1 MKSILIT
8 GGSRGIGYAMTNLFL
23 DKGYRVYAT
32 YNQSSHS
39 LSELQETLP
48 DSDNLIPLPV
58 ELSNKSEIDLMFS
71 KIEQPLDVL
80 VNNAAISESK
90 LFDQITEADWDRIQ
104 AINLKAYFL
113 MAQKV
118 YPAMVKQKSGCI
130 INISSIWGVTGAACE
145 VHYSTTKAG
154 IIGLTKALAKEL
166 APCNVRVNAIAPGAI
181 ATDML
186 NEYSAGEIEKLIRE
200 IPLMRLGKPEE
211 IAHTALFLAEQE
223 YITGEVINVNGGLW
237 I

>member
-8 GGSRGIGYAMTNLFL
+8 GGSRGIGFAMTKLFL
-23 DKGYRVYAT
+23 ANSYRVYAT
-32 YNQSSHS
+32 CNQTRNS
-39 LSELQETLP
+39 LFELQQTLP
-48 DSDNLIPLPV
+48 NPKNLIPLAV
-58 ELSNKSEIDLMFS
+58 DLSNKSEIDLMFS

-80 VNNAAISESK
+80 VNNAAIAENK
-90 LFDQITEADWDRIQ
+90 LFDKITEADWDRFQ
-104 AINLKAYFL
+104 TVNLKACFL
-113 MAQKV
+113 LAQKV
-118 YPAMVKQKSGCI
+118 YPGMVRRKSGCI

-166 APCNVRVNAIAPGAI
+166 APSNVRVNAIAPGVI

-186 NEYSAGEIEKLIRE
+186 NEYSADEIEQLIQE

-211 IAHTALFLAEQE
+211 IAQTALFLAEHE